1 MQPNSS
7 NYTPMNF
14 TGNNDEESVSFIPTG
29 VLASSASSNSNNH
42 HLMYSIDD
50 TVDTTAF
57 TSNENFSGNNS
68 HTQNQQNQQNQ
79 QGQQGHEVIAV
90 AVAVPNTIRPPQL
103 QTNIHPAVAF
113 AKKLAILLC
122 GLFLSFVS
130 WIDASVF
137 IQLKNWHKVSFTLAA
152 VFWTISTICLLVGSF
167 VGFYKGKWRYLAP
180 GIVMSHIASFII
192 SMIF

>member
-1 MQPNSS
+1 MQHNSS
-7 NYTPMNF
+7 NYTPVNF

-50 TVDTTAF
+50 TDDTTAF
-57 TSNENFSGNNS
+57 TSNENVSTS
-68 HTQNQQNQQNQ
+68 IKYQTQNQQGQ

-103 QTNIHPAVAF
+103 QTNIHPAVTF

-122 GLFLSFVS
+122 GLFLTCASLFDA
-130 WIDASVF
+130 WIF
-137 IQLKNWHKVSFTLAA
+137 FELKSWHKVSFTLAA

-192 SMIF
+192 RLIM